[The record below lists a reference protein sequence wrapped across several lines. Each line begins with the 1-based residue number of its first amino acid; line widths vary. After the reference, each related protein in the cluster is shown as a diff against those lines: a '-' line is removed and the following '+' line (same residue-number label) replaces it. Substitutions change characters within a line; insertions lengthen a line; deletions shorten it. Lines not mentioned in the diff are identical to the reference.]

1 MTLPPRVATTVPGDP
16 AVRLPRRP
24 RAVAAFVI
32 ALVIGCGV
40 AIPSSG
46 VEGPAEIDPTG
57 GLRSRAVVPQAPA
70 LGVSREE
77 LVRQWDLDGN
87 GTIDASE
94 ANVARARMKRTRIE
108 AELGTGIDPLT
119 GKPRVIGD
127 ETPEDAPDEPAVRG
141 AEAAAGP
148 RPRPADEKAP
158 PGTRV
163 PIVGPAVSG
172 TGMPKLPSTLSSG
185 SAAAGKAGGAR
196 GAAAGSAPSGSRPGS
211 IMGGTRAGAPAA
223 RSGYGSLAPKPDL
236 NAGLPRPA
244 FGRPSLSG
252 TNRSPRGGFMPSVR
266 SPIAPRPTTPQV
278 PTTPRVT
285 ADEIGGF

>member
-1 MTLPPRVATTVPGDP
+1 MTGPRTAAPTASGDP

-24 RAVAAFVI
+24 RAVAAFV
-32 ALVIGCGV
+32 LVLVTGWH
-40 AIPSSG
+40 AASPSHG

-57 GLRSRAVVPQAPA
+57 GLRSRAVIPQGPA

-94 ANVARARMKRTRIE
+94 ANVARARMRRSRMET
-108 AELGTGIDPLT
+108 ELGTGIDPLT
-119 GKPRVIGD
+119 GKPRVVGD
-127 ETPEDAPDEPAVRG
+127 EVPEDAADEPGVTG
-141 AEAAAGP
+141 VETSPEP
-148 RPRPADEKAP
+148 RPRSSDDKAP

-163 PIVGPAVSG
+163 PVVGPTRSG
-172 TGMPKLPSTLSSG
+172 TAVPRPPATLSSG
-185 SAAAGKAGGAR
+185 SAAGGKAGGGR
-196 GAAAGSAPSGSRPGS
+196 AAAGSPPAGSRPGS

-252 TNRSPRGGFMPSVR
+252 TNRSARGGFMPSVR
-266 SPIAPRPTTPQV
+266 SPIAPRPTTPPA

>member
-1 MTLPPRVATTVPGDP
+1 MTAPCRAAPTVPGDP
-16 AVRLPRRP
+16 AVRLPLRP
-24 RAVAAFVI
+24 RAVAAFVLVLVAGWNV
-32 ALVIGCGV
+32 ALL
-40 AIPSSG
+40 SHG

-57 GLRSRAVVPQAPA
+57 GLRSRAVIPQGPA

-94 ANVARARMKRTRIE
+94 ANVARARMRRSRLET
-108 AELGTGIDPLT
+108 ELGTGIDPLT
-119 GKPRVIGD
+119 GKPRVVGD
-127 ETPEDAPDEPAVRG
+127 EVPKDAADEPAVPG
-141 AEAAAGP
+141 VEAALEP
-148 RPRPADEKAP
+148 RPRSSDDKAP

-163 PIVGPAVSG
+163 PVVGPTLSG
-172 TGMPKLPSTLSSG
+172 TGVPRLPSTLSSG
-185 SAAAGKAGGAR
+185 SAAAGKAGGGR
-196 GAAAGSAPSGSRPGS
+196 AAAGSRPAS

-252 TNRSPRGGFMPSVR
+252 TNRSSRGGFMPSVR
-266 SPIAPRPTTPQV
+266 SPIAPRPTTP
-278 PTTPRVT
+278 PAPSTPRVT